1 MTEQG
6 YYRHP
11 TLFKDRVVFVCE
23 DNLWTVPAP
32 GGVAR
37 QLTSNPGRVST
48 PAFSPDGTLLAFS
61 GRDEGTNDVYVM
73 PSEGGEAKRLTY
85 SGAQVTG
92 WTPEGDIVYFSST
105 GQAFGSQNYL
115 YALSPKG
122 GEAARLPTGP
132 AVSLSYG
139 PDGRRV
145 IGRNTRDLARWK
157 RYRGGTAGELWVDT
171 KGSGDWQEL
180 IDLGANAAAPLWL
193 GERIYFVSDHE
204 GTGNLYSC
212 TPSGEDLQRHTQHDD
227 FYVRYP
233 ATDGK
238 RIVYHAGAEL
248 YLFEPS
254 SNAPQQIPI
263 TFHSSRPERKRKF
276 VPAARYLQGYA
287 LHPEGKSVALSTRG
301 KVYSLNTWEGAA
313 VRHGEADAARY
324 YGATYLHD
332 GKRIALVSDAGGEDA
347 LEVHPLPNA
356 TENDEKVRL
365 ESLNIGRPYRI
376 VASPTKDEL
385 AIANHRNELL
395 VVDLEIQEMRVLD
408 RSPFYSI
415 RGIAWSPDG
424 RWLAYGLHTTAQTCV
439 LKLCQVETGE
449 THRVTKPVLWDGN
462 PAFDPTG
469 KYLYFISYR
478 TFNPVYDN
486 LHFDLGFPKGGKP
499 YLITL
504 QADTP
509 SPFLLSEEDEE
520 KGESKKG
527 KEKKESREP
536 EPVEIDLEGIQNRIV
551 AFPVSEGLY
560 AKVVGLKGKVLF
572 SSYPVEGALDRN
584 FFSSGAPPA
593 KGKLE
598 LYDFAKQK
606 RETLV
611 DGVTSFEV
619 SQDASTL
626 IYRAGNRL
634 RVLKAGEK
642 PPKDAEDKPGRKSGW
657 LDLKRVKVSVTPHA
671 EWTQMLR
678 ETWRRQRD
686 HFWTEDMS
694 GIDWQGIYERYL
706 PLVDRVAT
714 RSEVSD
720 LLWEM
725 QGELGTSH
733 AYEFGGDYRPEPAY
747 HQGFLGADL
756 LYDEETDSYAVEHIV
771 RGDPWDERAS
781 SPLRRPGLNVR
792 EGERIVAVGGQRV
805 SRELPPAALLVNQA
819 ENEVLLTLA
828 SADDDS
834 ERSVTVKTLRD
845 ERPARYRDWVE
856 KNRAKVHAA
865 TDGRIGYLHIPDM
878 GARGYAEFHRGLLTE
893 ANRTG
898 LVIDVR
904 YNGGG
909 HVSPLLLEKLARER
923 RGYSVSR
930 WGTPHPHP
938 DLTFDGPLVALTN
951 EFAGSDGD
959 IFSHGFKMMDLG
971 PLVGKRTWGGVIG
984 ITRAEPLSDGSITTQ
999 PEYAFW
1005 FDDVGWQVENYGT
1018 DPTIEVDIRPQ
1029 DAAEGKDPQ
1038 LERAIE
1044 EALRLLETAPPEKP
1058 NFGDRPRL
1066 TPPPLQKAS

>member
-11 TLFKDRVVFVCE
+11 TLFDDRVVFVCE
-23 DNLWTVPAP
+23 DDLWTVSAA

-37 QLTSNPGRVST
+37 QLTSNPGRVSS
-48 PAFSPDGTLLAFS
+48 PACSPDGTLLAFS
-61 GRDEGTNDVYVM
+61 GRDEGTTDVYVM
-73 PSEGGEAKRLTY
+73 PSEGGEARRLTY
-85 SGAQVTG
+85 SGAQVAG
-92 WTPEGDIVYFSST
+92 WTPEGDIVYFSSA
-105 GQAFGSQNYL
+105 GQAFASQTYL
-115 YALSPKG
+115 YALSPVG
-122 GEAARLPTGP
+122 GEAKRLPTGP

-139 PDGRRV
+139 PDGGQV

-157 RYRGGTAGELWVDT
+157 RYRGGTAGELWLDAD
-171 KGSGDWQEL
+171 GDGRWREL
-180 IDLGANAAAPLWL
+180 IDLNANAAAPLWL
-193 GERIYFVSDHE
+193 GECIYFVSDHE

-212 TPSGEDLQRHTQHDD
+212 TPSGEDLQRHTHHED
-227 FYVRYP
+227 FYVRHP
-233 ATDGK
+233 STDGK
-238 RIVYHAGAEL
+238 RIIYHAGAD
-248 YLFEPS
+248 LFLLEPS
-254 SNAPQQIPI
+254 NQAQKIEVD
-263 TFHSSRPERKRKF
+263 FHSSRPERKRKF
-276 VPAARYLQGYA
+276 VPAAKYLQGYA
-287 LHPEGKSVALSTRG
+287 LHPEGKAVALTTRG
-301 KVYSLNTWEGAA
+301 KVYSMNAWEGAA
-313 VRHGEADAARY
+313 VRHGEEDAARY

-347 LEVHPLPNA
+347 LEIHPLPN
-356 TENDEKVRL
+356 EQGERVRL
-365 ESLNIGRPYRI
+365 ESLDIGRPYRI

-385 AIANHRNELL
+385 AMANHRNELL
-395 VVDLEIQEMRVLD
+395 LIDLETQKMRVLD
-408 RSPFYSI
+408 RSPFYSV

-439 LKLCQVETGE
+439 LKLCELETGE
-449 THRVTKPVLWDGN
+449 THRVTEPVLWDGN
-462 PAFDPTG
+462 PAFDPAG

-509 SPFLLSEEDEE
+509 SPFLLEEEE
-520 KGESKKG
+520 KEEREKE
-527 KEKKESREP
+527 KEKKERKEP
-536 EPVEIDLEGIQNRIV
+536 ELVEIDLKGIQDRIV

-560 AKVVGLKGKVLF
+560 AKVVGLKDKVLF
-572 SSYPVEGALDRN
+572 SSYPVEGALDKD
-584 FFSSGAPPA
+584 FFASGAPPA

-598 LYDFAKQK
+598 LYDFKEQK

-611 DGVTSFEV
+611 DGFTSYEV

-642 PPKDAEDKPGRKSGW
+642 PPKDKSKPGRKSGW
-657 LDLKRVKVSVTPHA
+657 LELSRAKVSVLPHA

-694 GIDWQGIYERYL
+694 GIDWQEIYERYL
-706 PLVDRVAT
+706 PLVERVAT

-756 LYDEETDSYAVEHIV
+756 RFDETTDSYVIDHIV
-771 RGDPWDERAS
+771 WGDVWNERAS

-792 EGERIVAVGGQRV
+792 EGERVVAVGGQRV

-819 ENEVLLTLA
+819 GNEVLLTLA
-828 SADDDS
+828 DGDS
-834 ERSVTVKTLRD
+834 ERSITVKTLRG
-845 ERPARYRDWVE
+845 ERAARYRDWVE
-856 KNRAKVHAA
+856 GNRAKVHEA

-878 GARGYAEFHRGLLTE
+878 GARGYAEFHRGLLLE
-893 ANRTG
+893 ASRTG

-930 WGTPHPHP
+930 WGTPQPHP
-938 DLTFDGPLVALTN
+938 SLSFDGPLVALTN

-959 IFSHGFKMMDLG
+959 IFSHGFKMMNLG

-984 ITRAEPLSDGSITTQ
+984 ITRAAPLSDGSITTQ

-1029 DAAEGKDPQ
+1029 DAAVGEDPQ
-1038 LERAIE
+1038 LERAVE
-1044 EALRLLETAPPEKP
+1044 EALRLLDEAPPEQP
-1058 NFGDRPRL
+1058 DFGERPRL
-1066 TPPPLQKAS
+1066 APPPLPKIP

>member
-1 MTEQG
+1 MTDKG

-11 TLFKDRVVFVCE
+11 TLHEDRVVFVCE
-23 DNLWTVPAP
+23 DDLWTVPAS

-48 PAFSPDGTLLAFS
+48 PAFSPDGKLLAFS
-61 GRDEGTNDVYVM
+61 GRDEGTDDVYVM

-85 SGAQVTG
+85 LGAQTGVAG
-92 WTPEGDIVYFSST
+92 WTRAGEIVYFSNA
-105 GQAFGSQNYL
+105 GQPFARQTYL
-115 YALSPKG
+115 YALSPDG
-122 GEAARLPTGP
+122 GDGAQLPTGP

-139 PDGRRV
+139 PNGGQV

-157 RYRGGTAGELWVDT
+157 RYRGGTAGELWIDV
-171 KGSGDWQEL
+171 KGDGAWQEL

-193 GERIYFVSDHE
+193 GERVYFVSDHE
-204 GTGNLYSC
+204 GVGNLYSC
-212 TPSGEDLQRHTQHDD
+212 TPSGKDLQRHTHHED
-227 FYVRYP
+227 FYVRSP

-238 RIVYHAGAEL
+238 RIVYHAGADL
-248 YLFEPS
+248 YLFEPLS
-254 SNAPQQIPI
+254 HTSKISVE
-263 TFHSSRPERKRKF
+263 FHSSRPERKRKF
-276 VPAARYLQGYA
+276 VPAAKYLQGYA
-287 LHPEGKSVALSTRG
+287 LHPEGKSIALTTRG
-301 KVYSLNTWEGAA
+301 KVYSMPTWEGAA
-313 VRHGEADAARY
+313 VRYGKEDAARY

-332 GKRIALVSDAGGEDA
+332 GKRLALVSDAGGEDA
-347 LEVHPLPNA
+347 LEVHPLPG
-356 TENDEKVRL
+356 TKEKDERVRL

-376 VASPTKDEL
+376 VASPVKDEL
-385 AIANHRNELL
+385 AITNHRNELL
-395 VVDLEIQEMRVLD
+395 LVDLENQELRVLD
-408 RSPFYSI
+408 RSPFYSV
-415 RGIAWSPDG
+415 RGVAWSPDG
-424 RWLAYGLHTTAQTCV
+424 RWLAYGLYTTAHTCV
-439 LKLCQVETGE
+439 LKLCRLETGE
-449 THRVTKPVLWDGN
+449 THTVTEPVLWDGS
-462 PAFDPTG
+462 PAFDPEG

-486 LHFDLGFPKGGKP
+486 LHFDLGFPKGGRP

-504 QADTP
+504 QADTS
-509 SPFLLSEEDEE
+509 SPFLFDSKEGEE
-520 KGESKKG
+520 KQEARSKEQ
-527 KEKKESREP
+527 EKKESKEP
-536 EPVEIDLEGIQNRIV
+536 ELVEIDLEGIQNRIV
-551 AFPVSEGLY
+551 AFPVAEGLY

-572 SSYPVEGALDRN
+572 SSYPVEGALGGN
-584 FFSSGAPPA
+584 FFSSGAPAA

-598 LYDFAKQK
+598 LYDLKEQKQ
-606 RETLV
+606 ETLIE
-611 DGVTSFEV
+611 GFTSYEV

-642 PPKDAEDKPGRKSGW
+642 PPKDKSKPGRKSGW
-657 LDLKRVKVSVTPHA
+657 LELKRVKVAVIPHA

-694 GIDWQGIYERYL
+694 GIDWQKVYERYL
-706 PLVDRVAT
+706 PLLDRVAT

-756 LYDEETDSYAVEHIV
+756 RFDEKTNSYVIDHIV
-771 RGDPWDERAS
+771 RGDAWNERAS
-781 SPLRRPGLNVR
+781 SPLNRPGLNVR
-792 EGERIVAVGGQRV
+792 EGEHIVAVGGQRV

-819 ENEVLLTLA
+819 GNEVLLTLA
-828 SADDDS
+828 SVGES
-834 ERSVTVKTLRD
+834 ERSITVKTLRD

-856 KNRAKVHAA
+856 GNRLKVHAA
-865 TDGRIGYLHIPDM
+865 TGGRIGYLHIPDM

-893 ANRTG
+893 AHRTG

-909 HVSPLLLEKLARER
+909 HVSELLLEKLARER

-959 IFSHGFKMMDLG
+959 IFSHGFKMMNLG

-984 ITRAEPLSDGSITTQ
+984 ITRATPLSDGSITTQ

-1029 DAAEGKDPQ
+1029 DAAGEDPQ

-1044 EALRLLETAPPEKP
+1044 EALRLLDDAPPEKP
-1058 NFGDRPRL
+1058 DFAERPRL
-1066 TPPPLQKAS
+1066 APPPLPKTS